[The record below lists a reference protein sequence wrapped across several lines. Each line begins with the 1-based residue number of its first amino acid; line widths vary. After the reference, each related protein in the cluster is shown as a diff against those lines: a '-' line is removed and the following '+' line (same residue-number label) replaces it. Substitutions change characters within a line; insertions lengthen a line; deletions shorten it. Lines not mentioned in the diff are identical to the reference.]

1 MLKEYTKKVFSNFSW
16 LVFDKLVFM
25 AVSLVVL
32 IIVANYYGPAEY
44 GIYQYALS
52 LNIIFGVVVL
62 FADEKVVKKLFSE
75 KGEGPVL
82 YNTFIAKLALS
93 LISLI
98 LGFVLLLFLNESVRF
113 NLIYLLLLINS
124 VVINITSALIWYF
137 DYHLKSKNIVM
148 ASSISNLISAALQ
161 IVAISLNYPITTIV
175 LIVLFASLIKGLII
189 LYQFNMVYGKKIIPI
204 LEKKII
210 FTIIKP
216 SIPLAISGAAAMIY
230 ARTDQAMIGGILGV
244 KQVGIYSISV
254 QMLSVVMI
262 AILPIQVSVY
272 PKMIEWYKQSKAL
285 YYKRYQ
291 LISSLATWLYF
302 FGAAISII
310 LAPIIFENFNQEYS
324 KSLDIFMILIIG
336 AFFMYNSILRSS
348 HFTITGHTQVLMV
361 SQVLAVFINIL
372 LNYLLIPE
380 FGITGAAI
388 STVIT
393 LFLSLFFSNLFFKN
407 SKNIF
412 WIQLKGIS
420 PFFIIRKEL
429 KGLF

>member
-113 NLIYLLLLINS
+113 NLIYFLLLINS

-272 PKMIEWYKQSKAL
+272 PKMIEWYKQSEAL

-324 KSLDIFMILIIG
+324 KSIDIFMILIIG